1 VDRGRRASR
10 IVRQLATGEHQ
21 RAAVLGLAR
30 VSSSLRMQLVR
41 RVWNACAVLTCE
53 ICSCRS
59 ESGKGWFGFIAED
72 PEDGEGSVVCTYCPP
87 CAERELDARPRLPHY
102 I

>member
-1 VDRGRRASR
+1 MGPLLGAPPTPGRSEP
-10 IVRQLATGEHQ
+10 QQ
-21 RAAVLGLAR
+21 RF
-30 VSSSLRMQLVR
+30 R
-41 RVWNACAVLTCE
+41 RVRNACAVLTCE